1 MTSAA
6 EPRIQ
11 SAEYRDM
18 LIRLITRQLYAET
31 ATAEVFGKSI
41 ALAPTWPEKYR
52 QAEFAYEEAQ
62 HSQALITLLRDL
74 DVDPDTVLAGRPPAT
89 AFWSIGD
96 DGELR
101 DWLEVVVFNFVVD
114 RAGSHQIMQYRQ
126 SSYEPW
132 AKKMGQVLEDEEEH
146 YGSGIESLAALSADP
161 ATRDRAQGIIDR
173 LLPVSVKRAFGRPDA
188 ADNEYCLKAGLKR
201 DSTHQIQA
209 AYLQEMRGHLER
221 CGLRFPPLSAF
232 ESAGVSLGEEPRRIV
247 ASLQEGAGPL
257 G

>member
-6 EPRIQ
+6 ESRTLIP
-11 SAEYRDM
+11 EYRDM

-62 HSQALITLLRDL
+62 HSQALINLLREL
-74 DVDPDTVLAGRPPAT
+74 DVDPDLVLAGRPPAT
-89 AFWSIGD
+89 AFWSVGD
-96 DGELR
+96 GGDLR
-101 DWLEVVVFNFVVD
+101 DWLEVVVFNFIVD

-132 AKKMGQVLEDEEEH
+132 ATKMGQVLEDEEEH
-146 YGSGIESLAALSADP
+146 YGSGIESLAALSADQ

-188 ADNEYCLKAGLKR
+188 SDNEYCLKVGLKR
-201 DSTHQIQA
+201 DSTYQIQA
-209 AYLQEMRGHLER
+209 AYLREMRDHLAR
-221 CGLRFPPLSAF
+221 CSLRFPPLAAF
-232 ESAGVSLGEEPRRIV
+232 EAAGVSLGEEPRQILT
-247 ASLQEGAGPL
+247 SLQ
-257 G
+257 